1 MKHLKVYVEPHIRER
16 PSEVNGIYIDL
27 RSVDSVSPAM
37 VVDAIK
43 SCGVD
48 PKDPARKLE
57 IIALINPEKP
67 PRGLNLITPLWDLV
81 IALDLKLLKT
91 AETLRIAQEAY
102 RSIAV
107 RIHEEHL
114 QYSLGIIALLV
125 PDITIIPFEAK
136 SMTRNLKI
144 YAGAAAGKIL
154 VETCSQKDLEDILS
168 VVDGIV
174 LVLCS

>member
-1 MKHLKVYVEPHIRER
+1 MKHLKVYVEPHTSER
-16 PSEVNGIYIDL
+16 LSSVDGIYMDL
-27 RSVDSVSPAM
+27 RDADSVSPAI

-48 PKDPARKLE
+48 PKDPVRRPE
-57 IIALINPEKP
+57 IIALIDPEKP
-67 PRGLNLITPLWDLV
+67 PKGLDLITPLWDLV
-81 IALDLKLLKT
+81 IALDLKRLKT
-91 AETLRIAQEAY
+91 TETLRIAQEAY

-125 PDITIIPFEAK
+125 PDITIIPLGAK
-136 SMTRNLKI
+136 SMARNLKI

-154 VETCSQKDLEDILS
+154 VETCSQKDLEEILPII
-168 VVDGIV
+168 DGII
-174 LVLCS
+174 LILCS